1 MTVIHLS
8 EVQSRSP
15 LDVIEKLVTDNDWV
29 FDRPNDEEIAVQ
41 VPGRWCDYN
50 LYFAWNEPA
59 GAMHFT
65 LAFDIRVP
73 DRKRPV
79 VNELLALANEKMWMG
94 HFVVW
99 REEGLLTY
107 RHALPLRGST
117 GPTMQQIEDL
127 MHNGIA
133 ECERFYPAFQY
144 AIWGGKTAADALA
157 AAMIDTVG
165 EA

>member
-1 MTVIHLS
+1 MTVIPVS
-8 EVQSRSP
+8 GAESRSP
-15 LDVIEKLVTDNDWV
+15 LDVIEQLIADNDWV
-29 FDRPNDEEIAVQ
+29 FDRPSDEEIAIQ

-50 LYFAWNEPA
+50 LYFAWNAPA

-79 VNELLALANEKMWMG
+79 VNELLALANEKLWMG
-94 HFVVW
+94 HFAVW
-99 REEGLLTY
+99 HEEGLITY
-107 RHALPLRGST
+107 RHALPLRGSA
-117 GPTMQQIEDL
+117 GPTLQQIEDL
-127 MHNGIA
+127 MQNGII

-144 AIWGGKTAADALA
+144 VIWGGKAAAEALA

>member
-1 MTVIHLS
+1 MTLIQLS
-8 EVQSRSP
+8 EAQSRSP
-15 LDVIEKLVTDNDWV
+15 LDVIEQLVADNDWV

-59 GAMHFT
+59 DAMHFT

-79 VNELLALANEKMWMG
+79 VNELLALANEKIWMG

-99 REEGLLTY
+99 HEEGLLTY
-107 RHALPLRGST
+107 RHALPLRGSA

-127 MHNGIA
+127 MHNGLA

-144 AIWGGKTAADALA
+144 AIWGGKSASDALA